1 MGPVKILLKEKATKN
16 SAPYYSECVEK
27 INTLVPLE
35 FSFPF
40 LDCDTLI
47 SMQYPSFFLN
57 LQANEEKHEDKEAQQ
72 NISFLKTFR
81 C

>member
-1 MGPVKILLKEKATKN
+1 MGLVKILLKEKATKN
-16 SAPYYSECVEK
+16 RAPYYSECIEK
-27 INTLVPLE
+27 INTFVPLG

-47 SMQYPSFFLN
+47 SKQYPPLFIT

-72 NISFLKTFR
+72 NISLKTFR